1 MKGSKDQ
8 EFVQLRNRF
17 FIGLFVVCIVGAIV
31 TLFLFQRFRFG
42 LGVSSKMNRK
52 DTFLI
57 YVDSYQCENCVE
69 VKKILDQKNVE
80 YETMKVDSPEAQ
92 NFFDKYEI
100 VDHGEVVPAVIYIKD
115 GKVYSTM
122 FQISNFDELELFL
135 KNYRLSK

>member
-17 FIGLFVVCIVGAIV
+17 LIVFFVICIVGAIV
-31 TLFLFQRFRFG
+31 ILFLFQRFRFG
-42 LGVSSKMNRK
+42 LGVSSKLNRK

-57 YVDSYQCENCVE
+57 YVDSYQCDSCTE
-69 VKKILDQKNVE
+69 VKKLLDQRNVE
-80 YETMKVDSPEAQ
+80 YETMKMDSPEAK

-100 VDHGEVVPAVIYIKD
+100 DNNGEVIPAVIYIKD

-122 FQISNFDELELFL
+122 FQISNLEELELFL
-135 KNYRLSK
+135 KNYHLSK